1 MKKGIKITSINTKK
15 LIALLMSGVILTT
28 AVGCRSNNENTKS
41 NETKKADAAVFFVS
55 GKALI
60 YEEEGNRD
68 IFITRYGSSIETT
81 SNILLTFSSGVE
93 AVKVN
98 SIEDAIEFA
107 EAMVGEENIIYINLE
122 DKDMQLTD
130 VKTR

>member
-1 MKKGIKITSINTKK
+1 MKKGIRITSINTKK

-41 NETKKADAAVFFVS
+41 NETDTEAAVFFVN

-60 YEEEGNRD
+60 YEEESNRD
-68 IFITRYGSSIETT
+68 IFITRYGSSIESTWD
-81 SNILLTFSSGVE
+81 ILLTFSSGVE

>member
-28 AVGCRSNNENTKS
+28 SVGCRSNNENTKS
-41 NETKKADAAVFFVS
+41 NETDTAAVFLVN

-60 YEEEGNRD
+60 YEEESDRD
-68 IFITRYGSSIETT
+68 IFITRYGSSIESTWD
-81 SNILLTFSSGVE
+81 ILLTFSSGVE

-107 EAMVGEENIIYINLE
+107 EAMVGEENIMYINLE

>member
-28 AVGCRSNNENTKS
+28 SVGCRSNNETTKS
-41 NETKKADAAVFFVS
+41 NETKTAAVFFVN

-60 YEEEGNRD
+60 YEEESDRD
-68 IFITRYGSSIETT
+68 IFITRYGSSIESTWD
-81 SNILLTFSSGVE
+81 ILLTFSSGVE

-107 EAMVGEENIIYINLE
+107 EAMVGEENIMYINLE

>member
-41 NETKKADAAVFFVS
+41 NETDTEAAVFFVN

-60 YEEEGNRD
+60 YEEESDRE
-68 IFITRYGSSIETT
+68 IFITRYGSSISTT
-81 SNILLTFSSGVE
+81 SHILMKFSSGVE
-93 AVKVN
+93 VVKVN

>member
-28 AVGCRSNNENTKS
+28 AVGCRSNNETTKS
-41 NETKKADAAVFFVS
+41 NETDTAAAVFFVN

-60 YEEEGNRD
+60 YEEESDRD
-68 IFITRYGSSIETT
+68 IFITRYGSSIESTWD
-81 SNILLTFSSGVE
+81 ILLTFSSGVE

>member
-41 NETKKADAAVFFVS
+41 NETDTEVAVFFVN

-60 YEEEGNRD
+60 YEEESDRD
-68 IFITRYGSSIETT
+68 IFITRYGSSIESTWD
-81 SNILLTFSSGVE
+81 ILLTFSSGVE

>member
-41 NETKKADAAVFFVS
+41 NETKTAAVFFVN

-60 YEEEGNRD
+60 YEEESDRE
-68 IFITRYGSSIETT
+68 IFITRYGSSISTT
-81 SNILLTFSSGVE
+81 SHILMKFSSGVE

>member
-41 NETKKADAAVFFVS
+41 NETKTAAVFLVN

-60 YEEEGNRD
+60 YEEESDRD
-68 IFITRYGSSIETT
+68 IFITRYGSSIESTWD
-81 SNILLTFSSGVE
+81 ILLTFSSGVE

>member
-41 NETKKADAAVFFVS
+41 NETDTEAAVFFVN

-60 YEEEGNRD
+60 YEEESDRD
-68 IFITRYGSSIETT
+68 IFITRYGSSIESTWD
-81 SNILLTFSSGVE
+81 ILLTFSSGVE